1 MPFSGWMVMCSN
13 PAASNRVSNWPVRA
27 TMALSTK
34 AVVSTSGCKYL
45 IKPLVALLPIPVTGA
60 GAAPEISFK
69 IAIKQQAP
77 CLSGRRGGGQLSLRV
92 IRQALPR
99 EEQLWQALADVEPHQ
114 PTVDRATACT
124 WAREIVPSC
133 FVLWNIAS
141 VPWH

>member
-1 MPFSGWMVMCSN
+1 
-13 PAASNRVSNWPVRA
+13 
-27 TMALSTK
+27 MALSTK

-60 GAAPEISFK
+60 GAAPETSLFK

-124 WAREIVPSC
+124 WARELVPELFRLMEHRLGSVASMKPGSGTHLIV
-133 FVLWNIAS
+133 LK
-141 VPWH
+141 